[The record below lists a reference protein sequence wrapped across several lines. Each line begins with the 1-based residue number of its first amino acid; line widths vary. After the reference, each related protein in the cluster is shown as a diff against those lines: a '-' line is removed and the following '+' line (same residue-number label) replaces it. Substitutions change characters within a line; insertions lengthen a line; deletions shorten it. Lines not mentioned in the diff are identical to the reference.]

1 MKLDVI
7 SHCTIDTIEIN
18 DSKYVV
24 PGGPGCY
31 CSLTAR
37 SLKFDVKLHTKF
49 GSDFTLSDYL
59 TEKKIAHEN
68 SLSNESTTQFVL
80 QIVNSE
86 RVLFLKNKCEV
97 IDNLNKI
104 GGQCAELYPDKP
116 IYDIPA
122 IPECTGEELTNNLI
136 QQIKPFKIDF
146 HLNERVEELINE
158 NKKWKLKTN
167 KGKEFFSSNIIIA
180 GGVGSFEPRK
190 FSVKECEK
198 FEGKSIFYSV
208 KDKAIFNNKKV
219 AIFGGG
225 DSALDWA
232 IELSKSSKV
241 FLIHRRDEFRGA
253 QSSVNKVKE
262 LQKQNKLEIF
272 TQYQLS
278 NVTGDSI
285 LKNIEIKKEEGETKS
300 LNTDYILGFF
310 GLIMQLGPILNW
322 GLNIDKKT
330 IPVNTENFETNL
342 QGIFAIGDI
351 CTYPGKLK
359 LILSGFHEG
368 ALAARGCFK
377 YARPNEKLKFE
388 FTTTSKAVKERLG
401 IKK

>member
-1 MKLDVI
+1 MINTDVVI
-7 SHCTIDTIEIN
+7 I
-18 DSKYVV
+18 
-24 PGGPGCY
+24 GAGPTGLFC
-31 CSLTAR
+31 
-37 SLKFDVKLHTKF
+37 
-49 GSDFTLSDYL
+49 
-59 TEKKIAHEN
+59 AHQ
-68 SLSNESTTQFVL
+68 LGIIGL
-80 QIVNSE
+80 
-86 RVLFLKNKCEV
+86 KCEI

-122 IPECTGEELTNNLI
+122 IPECTGVELTNNLI